1 MDIAIAIIGSG
12 ALSAVISGL
21 FALASARQK
30 KDQGVQAGVRI
41 ILYDRIKFLGT
52 RYIAAGEVGGEDL
65 EDLIQMHKIYHDDL
79 EGNGYLD
86 KVMADVQKLK
96 IK

>member
-1 MDIAIAIIGSG
+1 M
-12 ALSAVISGL
+12 
-21 FALASARQK
+21 
-30 KDQGVQAGVRI
+30 
-41 ILYDRIKFLGT
+41 
-52 RYIAAGEVGGEDL
+52 